1 MVENAGRKVFLI
13 VALVIASIALLVYKP
28 LTSGRAP
35 FPLGLDIAGGERLL
49 YRIDLDEAARQGLIV
64 PGADPSEL
72 MQQTIAVIRQR
83 CDNSGNTEAV
93 IRRLGSDQI
102 EVSLPR
108 MSSVRTGL
116 VTAKLRTA
124 VAAEGMPVIEL
135 DAGEEALRS
144 FPGSGGVIRIDSE
157 RLEYASRV
165 GNQLNLKQR
174 GAAGTVAAHPVG
186 ATITL
191 IDTDDMKAALE
202 NLGDLRF
209 MAEAQPEDLS
219 RAGTDKVAAE
229 QKLREWFGR
238 PENASASIA
247 TYNAVAPEKGGPPAG
262 FEFFPFKVEQGQ
274 LVPPMAQRGFLL
286 LRKPA
291 DEERFSG
298 ADLSRVGP
306 TNDQSGFPAIEFA
319 MNESDGTAFRFGRF
333 TEKLVRKRLA
343 IVMND
348 EIITAPNIKQPLFGT
363 SIIEGRF
370 GLSER
375 DGMVTVLRSGSLKIK
390 PILEQEETVGASIG
404 DDYVNKNL
412 WAGVTTLV
420 LIVGFLLYYY
430 GRLGMWASAVLLL
443 NLLMTMAGMVVLNG
457 TLTLAGIG
465 GIVLTIGMAVDA
477 SILIFE
483 RMREEQSKGRKPL
496 QAAKDG
502 FDHAM
507 SAIVDGNLTTLIT
520 AFILM
525 KVGTGTIRGFAVT
538 LTIGI
543 ITTLFCAL
551 VALRVLVHYEL
562 KRGGEFKM
570 REFFRNANF
579 KFMSYRKVAIGAS
592 LTILLGGTALF
603 IGLDDQRKLGIDFL
617 GGATVK
623 VRTEQPMAVNDLRG
637 RVEALGGA
645 LATAEVVDLPGSR
658 TGDGRASEFRITFK
672 SNPEQA
678 AASGGDVERRF
689 KQEIADGLR
698 DVLQK
703 DPITVGVDAAAST
716 VSATL
721 YFEEGHDASDVQ
733 AKAEQAGITGA
744 LAQAREGQNGVF
756 TVTGSTT
763 KDVDSLRSA
772 IATAFEG
779 SSDAA
784 GREYKFALPIPE
796 SSVVG
801 AQVVGELRDSAIK
814 ALALSSLLILL
825 YIRVRFA
832 EYSYGWGA
840 LLADLHDVIATLAA
854 IAFLVWV
861 PWIKVEM
868 NLTMIAAFLT
878 ILGYSL
884 NDTIVVF
891 DRIRENRPRMKGT
904 LSEICDASINQTL
917 SRTMITSGTT
927 ILASLVILIF
937 NWGTGNALEG
947 FAFALTFGVVAGTFS
962 SIYIASPLFVWL
974 EERAERKAAGATAVA
989 AKAPAAKGPTA

>member
-28 LTSGRAP
+28 LTSGRSP

-49 YRIDLDEAARQGLIV
+49 YRIDLEEAARQGLIV
-64 PGADPSEL
+64 QGGDPSEL

-83 CDNSGNTEAV
+83 CDNSGNTEAI
-93 IRRLGSDQI
+93 IRRLGTDRI

-108 MSSVRTGL
+108 MSSVRSGL
-116 VTAKLRTA
+116 VTASLRTA
-124 VAAEGMPVIEL
+124 VAAEGLPAIEL
-135 DAGEEALRS
+135 DASEETLRS
-144 FPGSGGVIRIDSE
+144 FPGSGGVIRIDGE
-157 RLEYASRV
+157 RMTYASRV
-165 GNQLNLKQR
+165 GNVLNLKER
-174 GAAGTVAAHPVG
+174 GKTGTVAAHSAG
-186 ATITL
+186 SAITL

-209 MAEAQPEDLS
+209 LAEAQPEDLS

-229 QKLREWFGR
+229 QKLRDWFGK
-238 PENASASIA
+238 PENLNASIA
-247 TYNAVAPEKGGPPAG
+247 TYNSLAPEKGGPPAG
-262 FEFFPFKVEQGQ
+262 FEWYPHKVEQGQ
-274 LVPPMAQRGFLL
+274 VVPPMAQRGGLL

-375 DGMVTVLRSGSLKIK
+375 DGMVTVLRSGSLKIR
-390 PILEQEETVGASIG
+390 PELEAEETVGASIG
-404 DDYVNKNL
+404 DDYVQKNL

-420 LIVGFLLYYY
+420 LIVGFLLVYY
-430 GRLGMWASAVLLL
+430 GRLGLWASVALLL
-443 NLLMTMAGMVVLNG
+443 NLLMTMAGMVVVNG

-477 SILIFE
+477 SILIYE
-483 RMREEQSKGRKPL
+483 RIREEQSKGRKPI

-562 KRGGEFKM
+562 KSGVTEFKM

-579 KFMSYRKVAIGAS
+579 KFMAYRKLAIGTS
-592 LTILLGGTALF
+592 LALLVAGTALF
-603 IGLDDQRKLGIDFL
+603 IGLDDQKKLGIDFL

-623 VRTEQPMAVNDLRG
+623 VRTEQPMTVDSLRG
-637 RVEALGGA
+637 RVEGLGGA
-645 LATAEVVDLPGSR
+645 MATAEVVDLPGSR
-658 TGDGRASEFRITFK
+658 TSDGRASEFRITFK
-672 SNPEQA
+672 SNPDLAGAED
-678 AASGGDVERRF
+678 GDLERRF

-703 DPITVGVDAAAST
+703 DPINVASDST
-716 VSATL
+716 TTTATL
-721 YFEEGHDASDVQ
+721 YFEEGHLAADVQ
-733 AKAEQAGITGA
+733 SKAEQAGLTGA
-744 LAQAREGQNGVF
+744 VAQAREGQGNVF
-756 TVTGSTT
+756 SVTGTSTIGAEA
-763 KDVDSLRSA
+763 LRSA
-772 IATAFEG
+772 IASAFEG
-779 SSDAA
+779 SSDSA
-784 GREYKFALPIPE
+784 GREFKFALPIPE

-840 LLADLHDVIATLAA
+840 LLADLHDVVATLAA
-854 IAFLVWV
+854 IAFLIWF
-861 PWIKVEM
+861 PWIRVEM

-891 DRIRENRPRMKGT
+891 DRIRENRPRVKGS
-904 LSEICDASINQTL
+904 LSDVCDVSINQTL
-917 SRTMITSGTT
+917 SRTVITSGTT
-927 ILASLVILIF
+927 ILASLIILIF

-962 SIYIASPLFVWL
+962 SIYIASPLLVWF
-974 EERAERKAAGATAVA
+974 EERAA
-989 AKAPAAKGPTA
+989 AKASSAPAVPPSTPKAPVA